1 MKHYNGAGKAE
12 TILEAFSDSARP
24 TLTVDV
30 AKYQEY
36 LDGSDLT
43 PEQKEEFL
51 RAVWS
56 IVVTFVE
63 LGYGVHPLQE
73 ACGKDHENGGLP
85 PARASDALLS
95 EDQNTAE
102 PLEKPAPPGKPEV
115 K

>member
-1 MKHYNGAGKAE
+1 MKHYNGADN
-12 TILEAFSDSARP
+12 TSNILEAFSASARP

-30 AKYQEY
+30 AKYQEH

-51 RAVWS
+51 KAVWS

-73 ACGKDHENGGLP
+73 ACGKDGDRHDQGPQKTGDSLN
-85 PARASDALLS
+85 SD
-95 EDQNTAE
+95 DPT
-102 PLEKPAPPGKPEV
+102 KPTY
-115 K
+115 

>member
-1 MKHYNGAGKAE
+1 MKYDTGANNTS
-12 TILEAFSDSARP
+12 TILEAFSASARP
-24 TLTVDV
+24 TLTFDV
-30 AKYQEY
+30 ARYQEY

-73 ACGKDHENGGLP
+73 ACGKDSGGDDQGPKSADDRLN
-85 PARASDALLS
+85 SD
-95 EDQNTAE
+95 DPIQPT
-102 PLEKPAPPGKPEV
+102 
-115 K
+115 

>member
-1 MKHYNGAGKAE
+1 MKHYNGADNTSKFIE
-12 TILEAFSDSARP
+12 TFSTAARP
-24 TLTVDV
+24 TLSIDIDR
-30 AKYQEY
+30 YQEY

-73 ACGKDHENGGLP
+73 ACGQLRETDAQPPP
-85 PARASDALLS
+85 PAADAVIS
-95 EDQNTAE
+95 EDNNTAK
-102 PLEKPAPPGKPEV
+102 PLEKPDPPGKPEV

>member
-1 MKHYNGAGKAE
+1 MKNFNGANNTA
-12 TILEAFSDSARP
+12 TILEAFSASAHP
-24 TLTVDV
+24 TLSIDV

-51 RAVWS
+51 QAVWS

-73 ACGKDHENGGLP
+73 ACGKDHECDGES
-85 PARASDALLS
+85 PAQAADAVLS
-95 EDQNTAE
+95 EDQSSAK

>member
-1 MKHYNGAGKAE
+1 MKHYNGANNTS
-12 TILEAFSDSARP
+12 TILEAFSASARP
-24 TLTVDV
+24 MLSIDV

-51 RAVWS
+51 RAMWS

-73 ACGKDHENGGLP
+73 ACGKDREADGPP
-85 PARASDALLS
+85 PARAFDGVISK
-95 EDQNTAE
+95 DQETAK
-102 PLEKPAPPGKPEV
+102 PFEKPAPPGKPEV
-115 K
+115 E

>member
-1 MKHYNGAGKAE
+1 MKYDTSANNTS
-12 TILEAFSDSARP
+12 TIFEAFSASARP
-24 TLTVDV
+24 TLTIDV
-30 AKYQEY
+30 ARYQEY

-73 ACGKDHENGGLP
+73 ACGKDHDADSVS
-85 PARASDALLS
+85 PARASDEVIS
-95 EDQNTAE
+95 DDHNTDK
-102 PLEKPAPPGKPEV
+102 PIEKPDPPGKPEA
-115 K
+115 

>member
-1 MKHYNGAGKAE
+1 MKHYNDADSTSKL
-12 TILEAFSDSARP
+12 LEAFSGSARP

-51 RAVWS
+51 NAVWS

-73 ACGKDHENGGLP
+73 ACGKDSAAPDQGAKE
-85 PARASDALLS
+85 ARNRLNSD
-95 EDQNTAE
+95 DPN
-102 PLEKPAPPGKPEV
+102 KPTY
-115 K
+115 

>member
-1 MKHYNGAGKAE
+1 MKHYTDGNNTSKM
-12 TILEAFSDSARP
+12 LEAFSASARP
-24 TLTVDV
+24 TLSIDV
-30 AKYQEY
+30 ARYQEY

-51 RAVWS
+51 QAVWS

-73 ACGKDHENGGLP
+73 ACGKDHK
-85 PARASDALLS
+85 SDGESPVQAADAVLS
-95 EDQNTAE
+95 EDQNTAK